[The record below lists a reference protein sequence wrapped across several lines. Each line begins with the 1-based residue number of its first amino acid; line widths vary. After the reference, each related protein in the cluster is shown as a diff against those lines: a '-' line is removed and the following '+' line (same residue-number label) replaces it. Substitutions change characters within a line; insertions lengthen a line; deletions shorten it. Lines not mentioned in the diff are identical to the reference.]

1 MDVVTLISTCALI
14 VAVLA
19 FARVVHIVARF
30 GDDRGTALSRA
41 FVLHGAACLMLAAA
55 DFVADPLGLPLVLQI
70 LAGLLTAAWGATW
83 VIVGRAYN
91 ADMPVEQRVE
101 QLEAAKLEERGRRP
115 ARAQRFERAL
125 TSYLAE
131 RERS

>member
-1 MDVVTLISTCALI
+1 VDVIALITTCALI

-30 GDDRGTALSRA
+30 GDDRATALSRA
-41 FVLHGAACLMLAAA
+41 FVVHGAACLTLAAA

-70 LAGLLTAAWGATW
+70 LAGLMTAAWGATW
-83 VIVGRAYN
+83 VIVGRAYDP
-91 ADMPVEQRVE
+91 DMPTERRLDE
-101 QLEAAKLEERGRRP
+101 LDAAKLEERGRRP
-115 ARAQRFERAL
+115 ARSHRFEHAL